1 MKIAICASGPDLE
14 SQVDPR
20 FGRCPYFLL
29 VDDDNKTGQFE
40 ALENTAGRAPH
51 GAGVS
56 AAQMVANKKVGAVL
70 GVNFGPNAV
79 NVLGSSGIKI
89 YSLPQEKSSISI
101 AEALEL
107 YQAGKLKRVEEA
119 GKMGRGFQKGGGRG
133 R

>member
-1 MKIAICASGPDLE
+1 MKIAICASGQDLE
-14 SQVDPR
+14 SLVNVR

-29 VDDDNKTGQFE
+29 VDDETDQFE
-40 ALENTAGRAPH
+40 VLENTAGKASH

-79 NVLGSSGIKI
+79 NVLGSAGIKI
-89 YSLPQEKSSISI
+89 YSLPPEKPSVSI

-107 YQAGKLKRVEEA
+107 HKEGKLKKIEKA
-119 GKMGRGFQKGGGRG
+119 TGMGRGWQRGGRG
-133 R
+133 GR

>member
-1 MKIAICASGPDLE
+1 MKIAICSSGQNWE
-14 SQVDPR
+14 SPIDIR

-29 VDDDNKTGQFE
+29 VDDKTNQFE
-40 ALENTAGRAPH
+40 VLENTAGRAPH

-89 YSLPQEKSSISI
+89 YSLPPEKFSVSI

-107 YQAGKLKRVEEA
+107 YKEGKLKKIEKA
-119 GKMGRGFQKGGGRG
+119 TGMGRGSSTGSGRDW
-133 R
+133 

>member
-1 MKIAICASGPDLE
+1 M
-14 SQVDPR
+14 
-20 FGRCPYFLL
+20 
-29 VDDDNKTGQFE
+29 
-40 ALENTAGRAPH
+40 
-51 GAGVS
+51 
-56 AAQMVANKKVGAVL
+56 AVL

-107 YQAGKLKRVEEA
+107 YQAGKLKRIEEA
-119 GKMGRGFQKGGGRG
+119 GKMGRGFQRGGRRG

>member
-1 MKIAICASGPDLE
+1 MKIAICASGRDLE
-14 SQVDPR
+14 SPVDVR

-29 VDDDNKTGQFE
+29 VDEETGQFE
-40 ALENTAGRAPH
+40 VLENTAGKAFR

-56 AAQMVANKKVGAVL
+56 AAQIVANKKAEAVL

-79 NVLGSSGIKI
+79 NVLGSAGIKI
-89 YSLPQEKSSISI
+89 YSLPPEKSSVSV

-107 YQAGKLKRVEEA
+107 YKEGKLKKIDRA
-119 GKMGRGFQKGGGRG
+119 TGMGRGWQRGGRHG

>member
-1 MKIAICASGPDLE
+1 MKIAICASGQDLE
-14 SQVDPR
+14 SQVNPR

-29 VDDDNKTGQFE
+29 VDSETKEFE
-40 ALENTAGRAPH
+40 ALENTAGMAPR

-56 AAQMVANKKVGAVL
+56 AAQMVANKKAAVVL

-89 YSLPQEKSSISI
+89 YSLPQDKSAISV

-107 YQAGKLKRVEEA
+107 YREGKLEEVKKA
-119 GKMGRGFQKGGGRG
+119 TGPGRGFQRGGGRG

>member
-1 MKIAICASGPDLE
+1 MKIAICSSGQNLE
-14 SQVDPR
+14 SQVNPR

-29 VDDDNKTGQFE
+29 VDSETKEFE
-40 ALENTAGRAPH
+40 VLENTAGMAPR

-56 AAQMVANKKVGAVL
+56 AAQMVANKKVAAVL

-89 YSLPQEKSSISI
+89 YSLPQDKSAVSVT
-101 AEALEL
+101 EALEL
-107 YQAGKLKRVEEA
+107 YRGGELEEVKKA
-119 GKMGRGFQKGGGRG
+119 TGSGRGFQRGGRHG

>member
-1 MKIAICASGPDLE
+1 MKIAICSSGQDLE
-14 SQVDPR
+14 SQVNPR

-29 VDDDNKTGQFE
+29 VDSETKEFE
-40 ALENTAGRAPH
+40 VLENTAGMVSR

-56 AAQMVANKKVGAVL
+56 AAQMVANKKVAAVL

-79 NVLGSSGIKI
+79 NVLGEAGIKL
-89 YSLPQEKSSISI
+89 YTLPPEKSSVSI

-107 YQAGKLKRVEEA
+107 YRGGKIEEVKKVT
-119 GKMGRGFQKGGGRG
+119 GSGWGFQRGGRHG

>member
-1 MKIAICASGPDLE
+1 MKIAICSSGQDLE
-14 SQVDPR
+14 SQVNPR

-29 VDDDNKTGQFE
+29 VDSETKEFE
-40 ALENTAGRAPH
+40 VLENTAGMVSR

-56 AAQMVANKKVGAVL
+56 AAQMVANKKVAVVL

-79 NVLGSSGIKI
+79 NVLGEAGVKL
-89 YSLPQEKSSISI
+89 YTLPPEKFSVSI

-107 YQAGKLKRVEEA
+107 YRGGKLEEVKKA
-119 GKMGRGFQKGGGRG
+119 TGSGWSFQRGGRHG